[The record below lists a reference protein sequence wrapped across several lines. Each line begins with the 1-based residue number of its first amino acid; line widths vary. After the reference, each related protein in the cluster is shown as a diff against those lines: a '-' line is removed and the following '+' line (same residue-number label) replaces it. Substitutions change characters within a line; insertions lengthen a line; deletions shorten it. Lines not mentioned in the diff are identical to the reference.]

1 MKRNNNIVLDID
13 SLGNFARIF
22 EILGS
27 KTRLK
32 ILKMIGKEEKCVNF
46 LSKKL
51 KLSQPTVS
59 YHLKLLLNLNLVKQ
73 SKSAQWVRYKLN
85 RERLAKL
92 MVDFPKIYG
101 ILMGKEE
108 KKVKGG
114 ERINTIR
121 RSFYRNETKKL

>member
-1 MKRNNNIVLDID
+1 MKKLMKRNNNIVLNID

-32 ILKMIGKEEKCVNF
+32 ILKMIGKEEKCVN
-46 LSKKL
+46 LISKRL
-51 KLSQPTVS
+51 MLSQPTVS
-59 YHLKLLLNLNLVKQ
+59 YHLKLLLDLDLVKQ

-85 RERLAKL
+85 REKLAKL
-92 MVDFPKIYG
+92 MVDFPKTYG

-108 KKVKGG
+108 KK
-114 ERINTIR
+114 
-121 RSFYRNETKKL
+121 